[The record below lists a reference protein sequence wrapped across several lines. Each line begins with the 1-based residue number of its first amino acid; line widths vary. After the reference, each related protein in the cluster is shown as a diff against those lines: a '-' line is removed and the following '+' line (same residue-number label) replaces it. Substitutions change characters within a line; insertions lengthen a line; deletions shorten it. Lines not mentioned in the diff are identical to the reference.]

1 MTTTEMRNDSPAF
14 DCLTVTN
21 VQVFPFKEGPQ
32 LGSMRALASIV
43 LNDQFMIRG
52 LRVMEGEYGLFV
64 GYPTDPFFKGDGF
77 RSLCNPITRQLREH
91 IETCVLTAY
100 QDALLGKE
108 NASDGKTEG
117 GANA

>member
-1 MTTTEMRNDSPAF
+1 MTTEMRNDSPAF

-32 LGSMRALASIV
+32 MGSTKALANII
-43 LNDQFMIRG
+43 LNDQLYVRG
-52 LRVMEGEYGLFV
+52 LRVVDGEHGLFV
-64 GYPTDPFFKGDGF
+64 GYPVDPFFKGDGF

-100 QDALLGKE
+100 QEALLGKE
-108 NASDGKTEG
+108 APVDGTAKG
-117 GANA
+117 